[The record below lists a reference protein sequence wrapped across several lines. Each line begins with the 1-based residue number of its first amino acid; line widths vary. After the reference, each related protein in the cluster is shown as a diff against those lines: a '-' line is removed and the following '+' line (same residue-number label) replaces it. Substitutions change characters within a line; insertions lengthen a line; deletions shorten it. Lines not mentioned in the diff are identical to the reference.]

1 MIAYIGPAITIIL
14 SLLAIAA
21 TWGKINQKLESNLK
35 KLDDI
40 QREFEKKQES
50 QNTKLDKIIDAH
62 SEFKSQM
69 VRVETDQANLKSSQL
84 SESTVNAAKFSEL
97 RTRIEGFEIKFSE
110 ELRRIENRHSEEIKQ
125 ARHIANEAKNAVTVL
140 QQAIEFLKPNTR
152 KR

>member
-125 ARHIANEAKNAVTVL
+125 ARHTANEAKNAVTVL